1 MKEKQFVKVQFYNPD
16 LGYENLW
23 ASPLTNKRYRIES
36 IPFFV
41 YGVSIHDIITASA
54 DEQGVLHFG
63 KLLTSSGN
71 RTLRARSDDFAKKPS
86 RRRKVIAD
94 LQSLGSGVV
103 QLRSRLLGINVPPT
117 VDLQTVKEYL
127 TNNAKVSWEYGNPED
142 LNRSTRRPLGR

>member
-16 LGYENLW
+16 VGYENLW

-41 YGVSIHDIITASA
+41 YGVSLLDIVTASA

-63 KLLTSSGN
+63 RLLESSGN

-94 LQSLGSGVV
+94 LRLLGSDVE

-117 VDLQTVKEYL
+117 VDLQTVKDSL
-127 TNNAKVSWEYGNPED
+127 TNDARVSWDYGNPED
-142 LNRSTRRPLGR
+142 PNRSGKQP